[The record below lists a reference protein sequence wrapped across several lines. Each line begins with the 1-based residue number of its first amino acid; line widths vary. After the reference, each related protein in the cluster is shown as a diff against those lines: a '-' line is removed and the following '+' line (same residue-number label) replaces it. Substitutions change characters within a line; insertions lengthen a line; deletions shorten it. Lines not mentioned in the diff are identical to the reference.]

1 MLRIRQ
7 ALECLE
13 APVHWEPLVAQDWV
27 VRRRRGVQKECLPV
41 AVESLKVCWVPVDC
55 LLVLQCQVLE
65 RP

>member
-13 APVHWEPLVAQDWV
+13 APVHWESLVAQDWV

-41 AVESLKVCWVPVDC
+41 AVESLKVY
-55 LLVLQCQVLE
+55 
-65 RP
+65 